1 MSLRLIF
8 AIIGFHC
15 SYKLY
20 GGLLDAHP
28 AMKLSNFLWNIVFPF
43 TRQYTRKLKD
53 QLLESGVNLV
63 GVGWQPLS
71 LATVLVDDM
80 LLCFGDIFAA
90 QSERNKLQLLELMA
104 NKISG
109 RKQVWR
115 TAFMSNVCV
124 ALLGGLKV

>member
-1 MSLRLIF
+1 MHPLDP
-8 AIIGFHC
+8 GFQED
-15 SYKLY
+15 
-20 GGLLDAHP
+20 GLLLCVWDYEVP
-28 AMKLSNFLWNIVFPF
+28 AFS
-43 TRQYTRKLKD
+43 
-53 QLLESGVNLV
+53 
-63 GVGWQPLS
+63 QPLS

-80 LLCFGDIFAA
+80 LLCFGNIFAT

>member
-1 MSLRLIF
+1 LARTQVSALFFRDNFEDELRAF
-8 AIIGFHC
+8 EGGAD
-15 SYKLY
+15 
-20 GGLLDAHP
+20 GLLLCVWDYEVP
-28 AMKLSNFLWNIVFPF
+28 AFS
-43 TRQYTRKLKD
+43 
-53 QLLESGVNLV
+53 
-63 GVGWQPLS
+63 QPLS

>member
-1 MSLRLIF
+1 MSSLCIVSMTWLPLASILLRV
-8 AIIGFHC
+8 GE
-15 SYKLY
+15 
-20 GGLLDAHP
+20 
-28 AMKLSNFLWNIVFPF
+28 FLW
-43 TRQYTRKLKD
+43 
-53 QLLESGVNLV
+53 
-63 GVGWQPLS
+63 
-71 LATVLVDDM
+71 
-80 LLCFGDIFAA
+80 